1 MPLHLYR
8 GDTMYK
14 DDLTEE
20 QQALLEGMVN
30 QFNKEKLTPLR
41 RSYGKND
48 IVRNVDE
55 DFLLRR
61 SNTWRDVVE
70 WGKWLN
76 NLSSR
81 DLHINKYSPLVQE
94 QYIDAREQAN
104 HNNEQMLKRIESLS
118 IYNPEFSENV
128 GNVTSARQRFRQQH
142 KDITAYPDEYVK
154 RKYLDTLRQA
164 EAKEQSKRDRIY
176 ADSWRKNLFEM
187 VPEVYNDPF
196 LRDFVNSLRIKD
208 IMLMSYQDP
217 YMTMEY
223 FYENQYAGI
232 FDVDTL
238 ENIQAGNIQE
248 SLYSWSYLLEQEKEQ
263 QKADRKVTINK
274 FKNPNAKKLRSK
286 GKTKKLTKGGLTST
300 MEPSRRKRRRKL
312 TTNDKYGL

>member
-1 MPLHLYR
+1 
-8 GDTMYK
+8 MYK

-48 IVRNVDE
+48 IVSNVDE

-104 HNNEQMLKRIESLS
+104 YNNEQFLKRIESLS

-128 GNVTSARQRFRQQH
+128 GSVTSARQRFRQQH

-154 RKYLDTLRQA
+154 RKYLDTLRRA

-187 VPEVYNDPF
+187 VPEVHNDPF

-238 ENIQAGNIQE
+238 ENVQAGNIQE

-263 QKADRKVTINK
+263 QKVDRKATINK
-274 FKNPNAKKLRSK
+274 FKNPNAKKTRARGKSK
-286 GKTKKLTKGGLTST
+286 KIRKGGLTST

-312 TTNDKYGL
+312 TTDDKYGL